1 MAEKTDKK
9 VTLKMVAEKAGVSAS
24 SVSLCL
30 NGHPLAARLSAETRK
45 RIFEVA
51 DLLSYT
57 PSPLGRALK
66 TGQSRLLAL
75 VIPQLSNGYFSFLAE
90 HILTMAAKNSYQ
102 TLVCTETGFPRN
114 LPDGIISCIPLP
126 ETYGMIPTVYIE
138 PSGKDV
144 QNILLHDIE
153 KGMQKTAEL
162 FREKGHKKVWGV
174 FDTANTKADIFV
186 RVFQD
191 NGLTPVLL
199 PCCTSSREERKKTIR
214 FLMEKQYP
222 ALVLNGHLTTAN
234 FLRHLEEK
242 PLYQPVLASVC
253 GYWNGE
259 LAHKALLC
267 VTLTNIPLAAE
278 KAVSLLLDEI
288 KNKNKPNRKKQL
300 LKVEAAF
307 YNAEEFSTIPFTDPE
322 QEQ

>member
-30 NGHPLAARLSAETRK
+30 NGHPLAERLSAETRK
-45 RIFEVA
+45 RIFEA
-51 DLLSYT
+51 SEILSYT

-66 TGQSRLLAL
+66 TGESRLLGL
-75 VIPQLSNGYFSFLAE
+75 VIPQLSNSYFSYLAE
-90 HILTMAAKNSYQ
+90 HILAEAAKNSYQ
-102 TLVCTETGFPRN
+102 TLVSTGAGFPQN

-126 ETYGMIPTVYIE
+126 ERYSSIPSVYIE
-138 PSGKDV
+138 PSGQAV

-162 FREKGHKKVWGV
+162 FLAKGEKKVWGV

-186 RVFQD
+186 KVFEKK
-191 NGLTPVLL
+191 GLTPILL
-199 PCCTSSREERKKTIR
+199 SCCTSSREERKNTVQ
-214 FLMEKQYP
+214 FLMKKQYP

-234 FLRHLEEK
+234 FLRHLEK
-242 PLYQPVLASVC
+242 NPHYHPHLASVC

-259 LAHKALLC
+259 LAHKDLLC

-278 KAVSLLLDEI
+278 KAVKLLLDEI
-288 KNKNKPNRKKQL
+288 KNKNKPDRKKQL

-307 YNAEEFSTIPFTDPE
+307 YYREEFSLIPFTDPE

>member
-1 MAEKTDKK
+1 MTEKTDRK
-9 VTLKMVAEKAGVSAS
+9 VTLKMVAAKAGVSAS

-30 NGHPLAARLSAETRK
+30 NGHPLAERLSEETKK
-45 RIFEVA
+45 RIFEA
-51 DLLSYT
+51 AALLSYT

-66 TGQSRLLAL
+66 TGRSRLLGL
-75 VIPQLSNGYFSFLAE
+75 VIPQLSNSYFSFLAE
-90 HILTMAAKNSYQ
+90 HILAEAAKNSYQ
-102 TLVCTETGFPRN
+102 TLVCTGTGFPLN

-126 ETYGMIPTVYIE
+126 ERYDLIPSVYIE
-138 PSGKDV
+138 PSGKNI
-144 QNILLHDIE
+144 QNTLLHDIE

-162 FREKGHKKVWGV
+162 FRKKGEKKVWGV

-186 RVFQD
+186 KVFQA

-199 PCCTSSREERKKTIR
+199 PCPTSTREERKNTVQ

-234 FLRHLEEK
+234 FLRHLEK
-242 PLYQPVLASVC
+242 NPFYHPLLASVC

-259 LAHKALLC
+259 LAHKDLLC
-267 VTLTNIPLAAE
+267 VTMTNIPLAAE
-278 KAVSLLLDEI
+278 KAVKLLLEEI
-288 KNKNKPNRKKQL
+288 NNKNRSDRKKQI

-307 YNAEEFSTIPFTDPE
+307 YHREEFSAIPFTDPE